1 MIHENQLDTGYF
13 RITPLPGL
21 ADISTPKKLVSDCD
35 ELEISKKS

>member
-21 ADISTPKKLVSDCD
+21 ADISTLKNWYLIVMSWK
-35 ELEISKKS
+35 